1 MSIKRIALA
10 ILVTSAVL
18 LAVGAGPKAA
28 ARASLSENTSMTIPY
43 AGRLSDDAGQP
54 VAEGSY
60 AFAFALYDTLTSGQ
74 PLWSEVQDGVGVK
87 GGSFAASLG
96 SVTPIPP
103 AVLDGRSLWL
113 AVEVRGPGEVEF
125 TALNPRQRLS
135 AAAPSRPTANGA
147 CPHDHL
153 GETWTGNYPLTIT
166 GDFDSGELAPLVLSN
181 ARSSGRGLRITQGG
195 DAAVSVGSANFGVV
209 VEAAGSDGVRVN
221 SAGDD
226 GVHIGTSGDDGMY
239 VSSAGSDGLHV
250 HSATNM
256 GAYVE
261 SALTG
266 FGVNSVSAYGM
277 YVGNSGSDGLYIAST
292 GHHGMYVG
300 SADQDGIYVDSAG
313 DDGLYVLK
321 AGNPDAVITS
331 GNKNGLEVAG
341 AEGSGLYVGHA
352 NLDGLTVSEA
362 DWYGVYVQHADSDGV
377 YVDAAGRSG
386 VVAHSLSALDYGG
399 AFYNFAEHGAGLYA
413 AGGDNTAPD
422 LVLGVHGSGDDG
434 RIYSWPEMTGSDLLL
449 FSNDKVHVHLDE
461 DNNSPSSSFVI
472 YNGDDLAVWTVG
484 EKAEVTF
491 GTEAGAYGPRATYAV
506 RATGDWIED
515 FGTAELVNGQ
525 ATVTIEPVF
534 AQMVNLA
541 EYQVFLTP
549 LGDCSLYVA
558 DKAPASFT
566 VKAMGGQRCNIGFD
580 YRLVAKRLGNEQAR
594 LEPADVSHDD
604 DDEND

>member
-209 VEAAGSDGVRVN
+209 VEAAGSDGVRVD

-226 GVHIGTSGDDGMY
+226 GVHIGTSGDDGVY

-277 YVGNSGSDGLYIAST
+277 YVGNSGSDGLHIAST

-300 SADQDGIYVDSAG
+300 STNQDGIYVDTAG
-313 DDGLYVLK
+313 DDGVCVLK
-321 AGNPDAVITS
+321 AGNPDAMIPS
-331 GNKNGLEVAG
+331 GEKNGLEVAG

-362 DWYGVYVQHADSDGV
+362 GWYGVYVQQADYEGV
-377 YVDAAGRSG
+377 RVDAAGRSG
-386 VVAHSLSALDYGG
+386 VLARSNSAADYGG
-399 AFYNFAEHGAGLYA
+399 AFYNLAAGGAGLYA
-413 AGGDNTAPD
+413 SGGDNTAPD
-422 LVLGVHGSGDDG
+422 LVLGVYGSGDDG
-434 RIYSWPEMTGSDLLL
+434 RIYSWPGMTGSDILL
-449 FSNDKVHVHLDE
+449 FSNDEAHIHLDE
-461 DNNSPSSSFVI
+461 DNNSTSSFVI
-472 YNGDDLAVWTVG
+472 YNGENLAVWTVG
-484 EKAEVTF
+484 ETGAVTF

-515 FGTAELVNGQ
+515 FGTAELADGQ

-534 AQMVNLA
+534 GQMVNLTQ
-541 EYQVFLTP
+541 YQVFLTP
-549 LGDCSLYVA
+549 LGDCSLYIA
-558 DKAPASFT
+558 EKTPASFT

-580 YRLVAKRLGNEQAR
+580 YRLVAKRLGNESAR
-594 LEPADVSHDD
+594 LEPADVSREEEEDD
-604 DDEND
+604 